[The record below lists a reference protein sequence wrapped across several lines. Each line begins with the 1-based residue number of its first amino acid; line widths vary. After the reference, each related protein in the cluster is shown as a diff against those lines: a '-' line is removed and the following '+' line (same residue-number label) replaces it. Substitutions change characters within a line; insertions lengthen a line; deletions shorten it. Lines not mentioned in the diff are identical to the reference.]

1 MPAPP
6 HIHAETAAHVIAVV
20 VTYQPDT
27 AVLERLLAQLAPQ
40 VQYTVIVDN
49 TESTRPVTP
58 MLAPRQTLL
67 HLGKNTGIGHAQN
80 LGMAK
85 ARQLGATHVL
95 LMDQDSLPPANLVSH
110 QLQTLASVS
119 TDTVAAIGPLCRDV
133 KTGQT
138 TPLIQR
144 HGWSI
149 RRLHA
154 EGLVA
159 PIPVEYIPASGAL
172 IPLHILER
180 VGPMRAEYFID
191 RVDVEWCLRARHM
204 GLIVW
209 VDPRSEMLHN
219 QATHAI
225 KVLGRTL
232 YVGHNFR
239 RYFHVRNS
247 VAMALRASIPL
258 FWRLDQLLKTPFYM
272 LLYTVVAQT
281 GRLRMVG
288 TMLTAVLDGLRGR
301 MGRGH
306 YEHRPLR

>member
-27 AVLERLLAQLAPQ
+27 AVLVRLLAKLAPQ

-49 TESTRPVTP
+49 TESPQPATTTHD
-58 MLAPRQTLL
+58 PRQTLL
-67 HLGKNTGIGHAQN
+67 HMGKNTGIGRAQN
-80 LGMAK
+80 LGIAK

-95 LMDQDSLPPANLVSH
+95 LMDQDSLPPANLVAH
-110 QLQTLASVS
+110 QLQILANAPP
-119 TDTVAAIGPLCRDV
+119 DTVAAIGPLCRDV

-138 TPLIQR
+138 LPLIQR
-144 HGWSI
+144 HGWRI

-159 PIPVEYIPASGAL
+159 PVSVEYIPASGTL
-172 IPLHILER
+172 IPLHILKR

-204 GLIVW
+204 GLSIW
-209 VDPRSEMLHN
+209 VDPRLEMWHD
-219 QATHAI
+219 QATHAV
-225 KVLGRTL
+225 KMLGRTL

-247 VAMALRASIPL
+247 VAMALRARIPL
-258 FWRLDQLLKTPFYM
+258 FWRMDQLIKTPSYM
-272 LLYTVVAQT
+272 LLYTMAAPT

-288 TMLTAVLDGLRGR
+288 TLLTAVLDGLRGR
-301 MGRGH
+301 MGKGR

>member
-1 MPAPP
+1 MPATS
-6 HIHAETAAHVIAVV
+6 HSHAVTTAHVIAVV

-27 AVLERLLAQLAPQ
+27 TVLARLLAQLAPQ
-40 VQYTVIVDN
+40 VQHTVIVDN
-49 TESTRPVTP
+49 TEGTQPATPTRD
-58 MLAPRQTLL
+58 PRQTLL
-67 HLGKNTGIGHAQN
+67 LLGQNTGLGHAQN

-110 QLQTLASVS
+110 QLQALASAS
-119 TDTVAAIGPLCRDV
+119 PDTVAAIGPLCRDV

-144 HGWSI
+144 HGWRI
-149 RRLHA
+149 HRLHA
-154 EGLVA
+154 EGLVT
-159 PIPVEYIPASGAL
+159 PVSVEYIPASGTL

-191 RVDVEWCLRARHM
+191 RVDMEWCLRARHM
-204 GLIVW
+204 GLTVW
-209 VDPRSEMLHN
+209 VDPRSEMWHD

-239 RYFHVRNS
+239 CYFHVRNS
-247 VAMALRASIPL
+247 VAMALRARIPL
-258 FWRLDQLLKTPFYM
+258 FWRLDQLLKTPSYM
-272 LLYTVVAQT
+272 LLYAMAAQT

-288 TMLTAVLDGLRGR
+288 TLLAAVLDGLRGR
-301 MGRGH
+301 MGKGH